1 METKYITKNTA
12 KFNFGK
18 KKLTLLNFFAFILGF
33 QTALAAYVNSSFLKE
48 NSGLDNVG
56 VFFFLAYAGSLVVLF
71 NVHHLVKKYG
81 KAKTFLF
88 FLLLEFSSLFC
99 AFLFSSI
106 SLGTVFVTI
115 SLLASPLMWVGLDIL
130 IENFS
135 ENKITGAIRGK
146 NLSIMNLGW
155 FLAPFLA
162 SVLIQEMGYGSVYL
176 AGSLFVAVVFL
187 VLIGNMDFGKNDYRR
202 NISINKTLKIIKD
215 RPEISRI
222 YYVSFILEF
231 FYAAMIIYM
240 PIYLMQEGFGW
251 EQIGKIFTIMLVPF
265 FLVQYP
271 VGILA
276 DKKSGEKEL
285 IFLSFLTMAI
295 FTFLLYYLAG
305 KEMIFWMAF
314 LFMTRIGAAVIEV
327 LRDSYFYK
335 QIGPK
340 DVSIIDFFRT
350 SRSFAYIAVS
360 LIFGFLAFFFSIREL
375 MIFLSLFI
383 LTGLIPIWKFKD
395 TK

>member
-12 KFNFGK
+12 RLNFEK
-18 KKLTLLNFFAFILGF
+18 RKLTLLNFFAFILGF
-33 QTALAAYVNSSFLKE
+33 QSALVAYVNSSFLKE

-56 VFFFLAYAGSLVVLF
+56 IFFFLAYAGSLLILF
-71 NVHHLVKKYG
+71 NLHHLVKKYG
-81 KAKTFLF
+81 RAKTFSF
-88 FLLLEFSSLFC
+88 FLFLEFFSLFG
-99 AFLFSSI
+99 AFLFSSMG
-106 SLGTVFVTI
+106 LGTVFVMV

-135 ENKITGAIRGK
+135 KNKITGAIRGK

-162 SVLIQEMGYGSVYL
+162 SVLIQDAGYGMVYL
-176 AGSLFVAVVFL
+176 AGSFFIVVIL
-187 VLIGNMDFGKNDYRR
+187 VVLAFNMDFGKNNYKRD
-202 NISINKTLKIIKD
+202 ISISKMLRIIKN

-222 YYVSFILEF
+222 YYISFVLEF

-240 PIYLMQEGFGW
+240 PIYLLQQGFDWG
-251 EQIGKIFTIMLVPF
+251 QIGKIFTVMLIPF

-271 VGILA
+271 IGVLA
-276 DKKSGEKEL
+276 DKKSGEKEFL
-285 IFLSFLTMAI
+285 FLSLLVMSG
-295 FTFLLYYLAG
+295 FTLLLYFLSGANI
-305 KEMIFWMAF
+305 IFWMAV
-314 LFMTRIGAAVIEV
+314 LFMTRVGAAIVEV

-350 SRSFAYIAVS
+350 SRSFAYIFVS
-360 LIFGFLAFFFSIREL
+360 LIFGFLVLFVSVGQL
-375 MIFLSLFI
+375 MAFLSLFI
-383 LTGLIPIWKFKD
+383 LTGLIPLWKLKD